1 MTTDPVAEES
11 TAQRRRALRTLL
23 AKPLL
28 TAGADDDALRLVR
41 RHASEL
47 REWLAA
53 ETGWRLLVDAE
64 SARLFK
70 TAPADHRLDP
80 AGQWARPP
88 AGGGWPIA
96 LDGTHAA
103 REGRG
108 RAPFGRR
115 RYVLLCLAL
124 AVLETADTQITLGR
138 LAEGTIVAA
147 SEPELADAGVAF
159 TLTRRDERSD
169 LVAVVRLLLGLGVL
183 ERVAG
188 DEDAYLTDTG
198 DVLYDV
204 RRRILAS
211 MLTGVRGPSTI
222 DATDFERRLAE
233 LTYEPVAD
241 SDDLRNRALRH
252 RLTRR
257 LLDDPVVYYDEL
269 AEDERAYLVSQRH
282 AITRRIEEATS
293 LVAEMRAE
301 GIAMVDPD
309 DELTDVRMPEQRTD
323 GHATLL
329 VAEYLA
335 ARLEPAEPVPVSRL
349 RAHVR
354 KMAVEHAAY
363 WRRGVTEPGADG
375 ALLAVALDKLR
386 ALRLV
391 ADVPG
396 EPPMVIARPAIARYA
411 VEAPTI
417 RTGPA
422 SRPSRTIHGAAPA
435 DRRRRSR
442 GSFTP
447 PEAPASGSSRK
458 KAPRA

>member
-1 MTTDPVAEES
+1 VITDES
-11 TAQRRRALRTLL
+11 AAQRRKALRALL

-28 TAGADDDALRLVR
+28 TTGTDDDALRLVR
-41 RHASEL
+41 RHAADL

-53 ETGWRLLVDAE
+53 ETGWRLLVDTD

-70 TAPADHRLDP
+70 TTGNID
-80 AGQWARPP
+80 
-88 AGGGWPIA
+88 
-96 LDGTHAA
+96 DGTHPA
-103 REGRG
+103 REGKG
-108 RAPFGRR
+108 RPAFGRR
-115 RYVLLCLAL
+115 RYVLLCLSL
-124 AVLETADTQITLGR
+124 SVLERADTQITLGR
-138 LAEGTIVAA
+138 LAEGVLVAA
-147 SEPELADAGVAF
+147 GEPELVDAGIVF
-159 TLTRRDERSD
+159 TLSRRDQRSD

-188 DEDAYLTDTG
+188 DEDAYLTATG

-204 RRRILAS
+204 RRRVLAVL
-211 MLTGVRGPSTI
+211 LTGARGPSTI
-222 DATDFERRLAE
+222 EVPAHAARLAE
-233 LTYEPVAD
+233 LTSESVPD
-241 SDDLRNRALRH
+241 TDDLRNRALRH

-269 AEDERAYLVSQRH
+269 TDDERGYLVGQRH
-282 AITRRIEEATS
+282 VITRRIEQATG

-323 GHATLL
+323 GHVTLL

-335 ARLEPAEPVPVSRL
+335 RQVHRDEPVTVDRL
-349 RAHVR
+349 RSYVR
-354 KMAVEHAAY
+354 AKAIEHETY
-363 WRRGVTEPGADG
+363 WRRGVTEPGADVE
-375 ALLAVALDKLR
+375 LLAIALDKLR

-396 EPPMVIARPAIARYA
+396 EPSAVTARPAIARYA

-422 SRPSRTIHGAAPA
+422 
-435 DRRRRSR
+435 
-442 GSFTP
+442 
-447 PEAPASGSSRK
+447 GSSRK
-458 KAPRA
+458 RKANR

>member
-1 MTTDPVAEES
+1 MRVDAFADEG
-11 TAQRRRALRTLL
+11 TAQRRKALRMLL

-28 TAGADDDALRLVR
+28 TAGADDDALRLIR
-41 RHASEL
+41 QHASEL

-53 ETGWRLLVDAE
+53 ETGWRLVVDAE

-70 TAPADHRLDP
+70 TAPAGHRPDP
-80 AGQWARPP
+80 AGQWAQPP
-88 AGGGWPIA
+88 AGGGRPVG
-96 LDGTHAA
+96 LDGTHPA
-103 REGRG
+103 RDGRG

-124 AVLETADTQITLGR
+124 SVLETADAQITLGR
-138 LAEGTIVAA
+138 LAEGIIVAA
-147 SEPELADAGVAF
+147 SEPALADAGIAF
-159 TLTRRDERSD
+159 TLSRRDERSD
-169 LVAVVRLLLGLGVL
+169 LVAVVRLLLTLGVL

-188 DEDAYLTDTG
+188 DEDAYLAATG

-204 RRRILAS
+204 RRRILAA
-211 MLTGVRGPSTI
+211 MLTGARGPSTI

-241 SDDLRNRALRH
+241 TDDLRNRALRH

-282 AITRRIEEATS
+282 AITRRIEEATG
-293 LVAEMRAE
+293 LIAEMRAE

-323 GHATLL
+323 GHVTLL

-335 ARLEPAEPVPVSRL
+335 ARVERAEPVPVARL

-354 KMAVEHAAY
+354 KMAVEHVAY

-375 ALLAVALDKLR
+375 ELLAVALDKLR

-411 VEAPTI
+411 VQAPTI
-417 RTGPA
+417 RTGPSARTGRTAA
-422 SRPSRTIHGAAPA
+422 STGG
-435 DRRRRSR
+435 RRH
-442 GSFTP
+442 P
-447 PEAPASGSSRK
+447 
-458 KAPRA
+458 